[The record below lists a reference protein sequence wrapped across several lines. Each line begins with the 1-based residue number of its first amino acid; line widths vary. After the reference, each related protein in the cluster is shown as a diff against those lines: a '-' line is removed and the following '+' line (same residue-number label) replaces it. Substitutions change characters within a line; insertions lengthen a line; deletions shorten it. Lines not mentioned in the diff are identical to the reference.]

1 MDKRVIKTQ
10 QKLWDALFTL
20 LPQQTIDEITVTQ
33 LCTTAG
39 VSRRTFYRHF
49 ANVIAVFDGYSDY
62 LNQQAQQ
69 TLSRQYADVNQLL
82 NEFGRLVMANYVG
95 LRELYTDPRHLRL
108 VQNFV
113 DAFYESLCH
122 GVLAAQNSVHDRLVM
137 RFIANGVLGMLGEWF
152 KTMPD
157 VPYREFAKM
166 IKPLIKGNLGMVTG

>member
-20 LPQQTIDEITVTQ
+20 LPKQTIDEITVTQ
-33 LCTTAG
+33 LCATAG
-39 VSRRTFYRHF
+39 VSRRTFYRNF
-49 ANVIAVFDGYSDY
+49 TNVIAVFDSYSAY

-69 TLSRQYADVNQLL
+69 TLSQHSADVNELL
-82 NEFGRLVMANYVG
+82 NGFGRLVMANYVG

-113 DAFYESLCH
+113 DAFYESLCK
-122 GVLAAQNSVHDRLVM
+122 GVLTAPNNVHDRLVM

-157 VPYREFAKM
+157 VPYREFARM
-166 IKPLIKGNLGMVTG
+166 IKPLIKDNLRLVTG